1 MSLVHAARARLR
13 LLFGRRA
20 AESRMNEEI
29 RFHVEMETERLL
41 REGLPLREARRRALI
56 VFGGIEQHKEELRD
70 GRGLGWLSGLSID
83 LKLAV
88 RMFVKY
94 PGLSVVGVV
103 GMAVAVAIGAVSFS
117 LIYTFLDPPPLPLDE
132 GSRIVAIHNIDVRR
146 RIKARET
153 HLHDLVTWR
162 EVLPAIAEFGAYR
175 TVDRN
180 LITREGRPEPVRIA
194 EMTASGF
201 RIARVPPLL
210 GRYFDEAD
218 EEPGAPPV
226 VVIGHS
232 VWQGRFA
239 GDSAVI
245 GRTLLLGTTLH
256 TVIGVMPQG
265 FAFPINNRVWAP
277 FRLEPSA
284 FDRGESP
291 AIDVFGRLAPGA
303 SLHDA
308 ETQLLTVGRQLTA
321 SFPRTHEHVR
331 PRILPYSKSF
341 VESPE
346 LSWLSHVIQLLIT
359 MLLVVIGTNV
369 AILVYARTA
378 SRTGEIAVRSAL
390 GASRGRII
398 GQLVAEAF
406 VLSLAAAITGLVV
419 AGVGLDRLNAF
430 LQRKGGEQ
438 VPFWMDFGI
447 SPGLILYVLGLAVL
461 GAMIV
466 GALPALK
473 ATRRQ
478 VQPTL
483 QLGAGGT
490 AMRLGKAWT
499 AMVVAQV
506 ALAVSVLPLSIAGV
520 AVVFRQAM
528 APPAFAP
535 GEWMTA
541 SLHLDHEGDGR
552 ARSPK
557 GDRGS
562 TIRAGNLQAEL
573 VRLVRSDAGVVAAVL
588 TSSVPGEEATVRIE
602 VEGGGGAASG
612 HDVQVSL
619 VSQDLFAVF
628 DVPLLAGRG
637 FEAGD
642 VAASS
647 PQDDPR
653 AGAPVVVNRSFVLEV
668 LEGADPL
675 GRRLRRASKARGV
688 DADTA
693 RPEPWSEIVGV
704 VPDFPNRVNPRFP
717 EPRIYRPLAA
727 GTANPV
733 TIAVRVR
740 AAPAEFGGRLR
751 ELALAVDPMLRLQ
764 SVATLDESM
773 RDRQLEL
780 RLMVGIVVLVTVSVL
795 LLSAAGIYALISFT
809 VTRHRREIGIR
820 SALGA
825 GPGGIIRGVLSRAM
839 RQIAIGIGVGI
850 VLAGVADRAMDGG
863 FTGGRGV
870 YLLAVVAALM
880 ALVGFIAAIGP
891 ARVALRIQPTEALKG
906 D

>member
-1 MSLVHAARARLR
+1 
-13 LLFGRRA
+13 
-20 AESRMNEEI
+20 
-29 RFHVEMETERLL
+29 METERLL
-41 REGLPLREARRRALI
+41 REGLPPREARRRALI
-56 VFGGIEQHKEELRD
+56 AFGGVEQHKEELRD
-70 GRGLGWLSGLSID
+70 GRGLGWLAGLSVD

-88 RMFVKY
+88 RMLVKY
-94 PGLSVVGVV
+94 PGLTVVGIV
-103 GMAVAVAIGAVSFS
+103 GMAVAVAIGAMSFA
-117 LIYTFLDPPPLPLDE
+117 LIYTLLDPPTVPLDQGHE
-132 GSRIVAIHNIDVRR
+132 VVAIHNLDTRR
-146 RIKARET
+146 SVEARQT

-162 EVLPAIAEFGAYR
+162 EALPALAELGAYR
-175 TVDRN
+175 TIDRN
-180 LITREGRPEPVRIA
+180 LITGEGRPEPVRIA

-201 RIARVPPLL
+201 RIARVRPFL
-210 GRYFDEAD
+210 GRYLNDDDER
-218 EEPGAPPV
+218 PGVAPV

-239 GDSAVI
+239 GDSSVI
-245 GRTLLLGTTLH
+245 GRTIQLGTTLH
-256 TVIGVMPQG
+256 TVIGVMPPG
-265 FAFPINNRVWAP
+265 FAFPINNRVWTP

-284 FDRGESP
+284 FDRGEAP
-291 AIDVFGRLAPGA
+291 AVEVFGRLAPGA
-303 SLHDA
+303 SLDDA
-308 ETQLLTVGRQLTA
+308 TTQLATIGRRLA
-321 SFPRTHEHVR
+321 AAFPRTHEHLR
-331 PRILPYSKSF
+331 PRVLPYTRSF

-346 LSWLSHVIQLLIT
+346 LTWLSHVIQLLIT

-390 GASRGRII
+390 GASRSRII

-406 VLSLAAAITGLVV
+406 VLSLAAATAGL
-419 AGVGLDRLNAF
+419 AAAWIGLDRVNAF
-430 LQRKGGEQ
+430 VERTAGDRL
-438 VPFWMDFGI
+438 PFWMDFGI
-447 SPGLILYVLGLAVL
+447 SPGVVLYVLGLAVL
-461 GAMIV
+461 GAVIV

-506 ALAVSVLPLSIAGV
+506 ALAVSVLPLAIAGV

-535 GEWMTA
+535 GAWMTA
-541 SLHLDHEGDGR
+541 SLHLDREGEGR
-552 ARSPK
+552 APAPEDDQRS
-557 GDRGS
+557 R
-562 TIRAGNLQAEL
+562 IRAGNLQSEL
-573 VRLVRSDAGVVAAVL
+573 VRLVRSDAGVVDAVL
-588 TSSVPGEEATVRIE
+588 TSSVPGEESTVRIE
-602 VEGGGGAASG
+602 VEGRGGVASG
-612 HDVQVSL
+612 HDVQVGW
-619 VSQDLFAVF
+619 VSQDLFAAF

-642 VAASS
+642 VAAS
-647 PQDDPR
+647 PAADPR
-653 AGAPVVVNRSFVLEV
+653 AGEPVVVNRSFVLEV

-675 GRRLRRASKARGV
+675 GRRIRRASLARGV

-693 RPEPWSEIVGV
+693 RPAPWSEIVGV

-717 EPRIYRPLAA
+717 EPRMYHPLSA
-727 GTANPV
+727 GAANPV

-740 AAPAEFGGRLR
+740 TAPGEFGGRLR

-764 SVATLDESM
+764 SVAALDESM

-825 GPGGIIRGVLSRAM
+825 GPRGIIRGVLSRAM
-839 RQIAIGIGVGI
+839 RQIAIGIGIGI
-850 VLAGVADRAMDGG
+850 VIAGVLDTWMDGG

-870 YLLAVVAALM
+870 YLLAVVAVLM
-880 ALVGFIAAIGP
+880 ASVGLLAAIGP
-891 ARVALRIQPTEALKG
+891 ARRALRIQPTEALKG